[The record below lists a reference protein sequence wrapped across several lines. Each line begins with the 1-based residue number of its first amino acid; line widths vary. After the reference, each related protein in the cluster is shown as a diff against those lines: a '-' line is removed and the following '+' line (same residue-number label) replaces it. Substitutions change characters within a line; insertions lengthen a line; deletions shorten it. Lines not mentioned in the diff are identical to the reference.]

1 MGTMPDVKRLKTAA
15 EFEIDLE
22 LPAECWALD
31 DTALGDETAA
41 LLRMT
46 FMAGYIKATKDAKSG
61 RLGQLIK
68 RVGQIQA
75 QKKRRVEYDGPS

>member
-1 MGTMPDVKRLKTAA
+1 MKRLKSAA

-22 LPAECWALD
+22 LPQECWDLEDLD
-31 DTALGDETAA
+31 DELAG

-61 RLGQLIK
+61 KIGSLIT
-68 RVGQIQA
+68 RVGRIQSA
-75 QKKRRVEYDGPS
+75 KPKRRVEYDGPS